1 MKYLVYKNVFKNGE
15 RLFTKLAALV
25 STVHNMY
32 PMFSMYYNKPGI
44 REKASNVDTDTEFIF
59 A

>member
-1 MKYLVYKNVFKNGE
+1 MYSNGE

-44 REKASNVDTDTEFIF
+44 REKASNVDTDTEFILHN
-59 A
+59 